1 MSGWEVN
8 VPVLHWLW
16 NNNIPHEGNRSMH
29 NQTLALFSLFR
40 WSASVV
46 VFKALMHFLVHD
58 ALVFVHVDC
67 LCFRD
72 VSITS
77 CILPLGEFD
86 WFIRRNMKPVA
97 LRPFLYLS
105 YRWCV
110 FTLAYYF
117 ILQVEDHSNHAHNKP
132 EKKTINL
139 WLHKRFTY
147 VKTLFYTKNLIV
159 IVFPVFFACTL
170 YQGTLWSNSL

>member
-132 EKKTINL
+132 EKKNYKLVIAQEIHICKDFI
-139 WLHKRFTY
+139 LHQKFDCDRVSCFLCLY
-147 VKTLFYTKNLIV
+147 FISRNTLV
-159 IVFPVFFACTL
+159 
-170 YQGTLWSNSL
+170 W